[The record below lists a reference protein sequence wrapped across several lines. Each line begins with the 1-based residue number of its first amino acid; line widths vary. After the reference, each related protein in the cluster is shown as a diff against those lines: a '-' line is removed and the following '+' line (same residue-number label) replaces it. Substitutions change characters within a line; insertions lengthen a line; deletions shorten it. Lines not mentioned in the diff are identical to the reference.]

1 MPPAAAKRAQAAHH
15 GEEVHSSVTVGTVTT
30 RLTVTV
36 PAGISG
42 GDLVRVAAPDGSYHS
57 IMVPGGLT
65 SGQQFSVELLAAGS
79 AAGTELQRL
88 KVSADGRPHIFLLRS
103 FFRLFLF
110 SLSPLSPLASL
121 FSSLSQMELDAERAL
136 RRETQQEALRSRSVR
151 APSLLTPPHVFPPPS
166 NVTTVGATPGQALDA
181 LQIKRA
187 ADQAYFRDVIK
198 RQRRCLDLLHET
210 A

>member
-1 MPPAAAKRAQAAHH
+1 
-15 GEEVHSSVTVGTVTT
+15 
-30 RLTVTV
+30 
-36 PAGISG
+36 
-42 GDLVRVAAPDGSYHS
+42 
-57 IMVPGGLT
+57 
-65 SGQQFSVELLAAGS
+65 
-79 AAGTELQRL
+79 
-88 KVSADGRPHIFLLRS
+88 
-103 FFRLFLF
+103 
-110 SLSPLSPLASL
+110 
-121 FSSLSQMELDAERAL
+121 MELDAERAL

>member
-110 SLSPLSPLASL
+110 SLSPLSRLSPLSSLLSLSDGVRCRARPTTRDAAGGASEPIGTRALFTHTASRLPASL
-121 FSSLSQMELDAERAL
+121 
-136 RRETQQEALRSRSVR
+136 
-151 APSLLTPPHVFPPPS
+151 
-166 NVTTVGATPGQALDA
+166 
-181 LQIKRA
+181 
-187 ADQAYFRDVIK
+187 
-198 RQRRCLDLLHET
+198 
-210 A
+210 